1 MISLSVK
8 NIFILIIEWYYSE
21 QNFVTSVVT
30 NQHMYMYDGV
40 RSFMM
45 SELINFALK
54 ITMTNSSVIV
64 FCITLGDLE

>member
-1 MISLSVK
+1 MISLSIK

-21 QNFVTSVVT
+21 QNFVISVVT

-40 RSFMM
+40 CSFMM
-45 SELINFALK
+45 SELFFALK

>member
-1 MISLSVK
+1 MISLSIK

-30 NQHMYMYDGV
+30 NQHTYMYDGV

-45 SELINFALK
+45 SELFFSLK

>member
-1 MISLSVK
+1 MISLSIK
-8 NIFILIIEWYYSE
+8 NIFILINEWYCSE
-21 QNFVTSVVT
+21 QNFLTSVVT

-45 SELINFALK
+45 SEFFFALK

>member
-1 MISLSVK
+1 MKI
-8 NIFILIIEWYYSE
+8 
-21 QNFVTSVVT
+21 VVT
-30 NQHMYMYDGV
+30 NQYMYMHDGV

-45 SELINFALK
+45 SEFFFALK

>member
-1 MISLSVK
+1 MISLSIK
-8 NIFILIIEWYYSE
+8 NIFILINEWHYSE

-40 RSFMM
+40 CSFMM
-45 SELINFALK
+45 SEFFFALK
-54 ITMTNSSVIV
+54 TTMTNSSVIV

>member
-1 MISLSVK
+1 MISLSIK
-8 NIFILIIEWYYSE
+8 NIFILINEWYYSE

-45 SELINFALK
+45 SELFFSLK

>member
-1 MISLSVK
+1 MISLSIK
-8 NIFILIIEWYYSE
+8 NIFILINEWYYSE

-45 SELINFALK
+45 SEFFFSLK